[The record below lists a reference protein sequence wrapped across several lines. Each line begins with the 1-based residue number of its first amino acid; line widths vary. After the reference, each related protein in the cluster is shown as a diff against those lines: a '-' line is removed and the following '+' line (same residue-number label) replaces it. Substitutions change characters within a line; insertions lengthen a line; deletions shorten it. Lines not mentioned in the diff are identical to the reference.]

1 MNKKLL
7 YVFVVLVGA
16 LSCNTARRTVTFQKE
31 VGFQRSEGCFFAIS
45 DIDRLQNGSDYNQN
59 KIIISNSQFYEEKD
73 VIHWQ
78 GTTIGEDGRAIP
90 FVNFHEYDSTGLH
103 YLDKSDEHGSFCI
116 ETQNANCKGFFLDSD
131 HVEITRGFALGEEE
145 IYIKT
150 HQAYVTSNCVCWK
163 GKTMDKNGEELPY
176 VSFYEIDST
185 KHDNIFNTAKYNNS
199 FFAHFI
205 GTSDEHGNFNVRSLS
220 KSFQGFYLDC
230 AGYLGTVMHLDS
242 AFSPKYAALFEETY
256 HAVDIDDGVFKIGE
270 QTAMDEARAW
280 QFAANAPGTKDFVK
294 SKIDG
299 TEGYTIAYTA
309 RVMSTGWVA
318 KMLKEGQ
325 PNPTFQQHHP
335 EWYQGEIEK
344 YRGEVMN
351 MAYPSLK
358 EGSGYGLSYHENNLN
373 LLANWSFALKDVKL
387 SNPPESLIFGRD
399 GLIHM
404 KSNKEP
410 YTGTVVG
417 NIVCPYGKTGLK
429 KRDFLFYEKFGSYDV
444 LACNAAF
451 YEMGMFRIAFGHYI
465 NVDGAISDG
474 KEEGHWQYRYIYGD
488 KDFLIVT
495 ANYKD
500 GKLDGLAEFFK
511 EDGRKY
517 QECEFEK
524 GVLKLRIWYN
534 ESGEIIYRDTY
545 ENGELKKTEQFAK
558 DPRNF

>member
-1 MNKKLL
+1 MKRLSLIIALFGLLLNAAAQQWVLDCGEAGEKTVLYNGILDSEGINFMVGAKLNVVENEIICYHPFFMTTDADGNCESKVL
-7 YVFVVLVGA
+7 EDEIHRNQVPFRCIQLNNGNYFIACEEIDTVSNNYNGLPIHTHLEIIILNQDLEIVSEKRYDIDTIADSFNIGQLLLDDDGTVVLCGSHIVYDPVWYPYRPA
-16 LSCNTARRTVTFQKE
+16 FYRFDE
-31 VGFQRSEGCFFAIS
+31 EGNILACRYA
-45 DIDRLQNGSDYNQN
+45 Q
-59 KIIISNSQFYEEKD
+59 
-73 VIHWQ
+73 
-78 GTTIGEDGRAIP
+78 P
-90 FVNFHEYDSTGLH
+90 
-103 YLDKSDEHGSFCI
+103 DE
-116 ETQNANCKGFFLDSD
+116 Q
-131 HVEITRGFALGEEE
+131 
-145 IYIKT
+145 
-150 HQAYVTSNCVCWK
+150 
-163 GKTMDKNGEELPY
+163 
-176 VSFYEIDST
+176 
-185 KHDNIFNTAKYNNS
+185 
-199 FFAHFI
+199 
-205 GTSDEHGNFNVRSLS
+205 
-220 KSFQGFYLDC
+220 
-230 AGYLGTVMHLDS
+230 
-242 AFSPKYAALFEETY
+242 
-256 HAVDIDDGVFKIGE
+256 IGE
-270 QTAMDEARAW
+270 QTAMDEAKAW